1 MHSPKPTPVHRITA
15 ALPMLLALSLTA
27 CATHSPTPATAAAP
41 TLPAPPPL
49 TEPAPSQSYSEAVR
63 ALLKTWRE
71 KLTGTPA
78 TP

>member
-1 MHSPKPTPVHRITA
+1 MHSTKPTPVHRLTA
-15 ALPMLLALSLTA
+15 ALLTLLALSLTA
-27 CATHSPTPATAAAP
+27 CATHSPTPETAAAI

-49 TEPAPSQSYSEAVR
+49 TEPVPSQSYSDTVR